1 MAPDKYVIA
10 GTGYT
15 GARVLAGIDAGSA
28 LALSRNQRSGSFELM
43 PDLDSGD
50 LSVAPPVGAYS
61 IVYTIPPSREGSA
74 DARLER
80 FLQWLDEP
88 PLRIVYISTSGVY
101 GHTGG
106 AMVDENTKPAP
117 QNTRSQRR
125 LAAEQAL
132 LDFTQDNDIRS
143 VILRSPAIYGPGR
156 LGLERIRN
164 ASPVIR
170 EDQCNPGNRI
180 HVDDLAACCI
190 AALDDG
196 VEPGI
201 YNVVDGDFRSATWFT
216 QTVAAMAGLPRV
228 PEISRDEA
236 ESQFSAERLSFTRE
250 SRRLDNSK
258 MLRDLRGELTYAN
271 PEDGIRASLESDR
284 SDIDQG

>member
-1 MAPDKYVIA
+1 M
-10 GTGYT
+10 
-15 GARVLAGIDAGSA
+15 LAGIDHGSA
-28 LALSRNQRSGSFELM
+28 LALSRNLRAGSYELM
-43 PDLDSGD
+43 PDLDTDD
-50 LSVAPPVGAYS
+50 LSVAPPVGPYS
-61 IVYTIPPSREGSA
+61 IVYTIPPSREGSG
-74 DARLER
+74 DARLGR

-101 GHTGG
+101 GDTGG
-106 AMVDENTKPAP
+106 ALVDEHAKPAP

-132 LDFTQDNDIRS
+132 RDFTQDNGIGS

-180 HVDDLAACCI
+180 HADDLAACCI

-201 YNVVDGDFRSATWFT
+201 YNVGDGDFRSATWFT

-236 ESQFSAERLSFTRE
+236 KSQFSAERLSFIRE

-258 MLRDLRGELTYAN
+258 MLRELHSELIYAN
-271 PEDGIRASLESDR
+271 PQNGIRASLD
-284 SDIDQG
+284 